1 MPEPH
6 RERKDHGLRYLF
18 DEVPNPSPRV
28 FGVPC
33 PERVEVLSPVIPL
46 LETKAVVVD
55 GLLRGV
61 DDGSIWSLEFEMG
74 SPDHCRLIEHHAAVA
89 RAYPGVQV
97 ETVVFW
103 GRDRSEPHVLRC
115 GRATLEAHQVFLAA
129 MDGDGELQRLRQVV
143 AEGRALSSGDIL
155 LLATLPLMRH
165 GQATWNVVQ
174 EAAPLA
180 AGLPANLERGVV
192 SAMAALAYS
201 ALTPEERPFLLEVL
215 GRMPVGE
222 ELFEDLRAQGEAR
235 GEARGR
241 EQGLHEGE
249 ARQARAAVLDV
260 LSVRF
265 HAVPDAVRRVVE
277 STDRLEVLRAWHQA
291 AVLAPN
297 AQAAADAIL
306 ARR

>member
-1 MPEPH
+1 MPKPH

-74 SPDHCRLIEHHAAVA
+74 SPDHCRLIEHHTAVA
-89 RAYPGVQV
+89 RAYPGAQV

-103 GRDRSEPHVLRC
+103 GRDRSGPHVLRC
-115 GRATLEAHQVFLAA
+115 GRASLEAHQVFLAA
-129 MDGDGELQRLRQVV
+129 MDGDGELRRLRRVV
-143 AEGRALSSGDIL
+143 AEGRALTSGDIL
-155 LLATLPLMRH
+155 LLATLPLMHH
-165 GQATWNVVQ
+165 GQATWNVV
-174 EAAPLA
+174 EAAAPLA
-180 AGLPANLERGVV
+180 AGLPPNLERGVV
-192 SAMAALAYS
+192 SAMGALAYS
-201 ALTPEERPFLLEVL
+201 ALKPEERPFLLEVL

-241 EQGLHEGE
+241 HEGE
-249 ARQARAAVLDV
+249 ITDRREAVLEV
-260 LSVRF
+260 FILRF
-265 HAVPDAVRRVVE
+265 HAVPDAVRREVE
-277 STDRLEVLRAWHQA
+277 AADRLDVLRAWHQA
-291 AVLAPN
+291 VVLAPD